1 MTTIGLIGAGAVGQT
16 VGTLLVTAGWCD
28 AVMVA
33 SGSGRTAASLVTDLE
48 DMAQVTGSHVRAV
61 HAAPDAMS
69 GCDAIVVCPRAAFTN
84 TATSDVRMA
93 GLAANAPLIAA
104 LGRCLSHYQG
114 TVVVVTNPVDVMSR
128 LFAATSGCAR
138 VFGVGSHTDS
148 ARYRLAL
155 ARLLDVPVEAVAGH
169 VIGEHGDHAVICAS
183 STTVRGLPV
192 AVPYGR
198 SAPSSSTGP
207 AASTQ
212 LSAAPVPA
220 PPEPSRRARAR
231 ARPGG
236 RGDRTGRSVAGR
248 LVRNPAALHLR
259 HADRVHAPA
268 RPGGVR
274 PAPDRRRQAP
284 HRLRTDRRTHRPSR
298 RHVPMTPVP
307 LSAPPPASPRPT
319 ARPSPSPAT
328 RPP

>member
-33 SGSGRTAASLVTDLE
+33 SGSGSTAASLVTDLE

-61 HAAPDAMS
+61 HAAPDAMG

-93 GLAANAPLIAA
+93 GLVANAPLIAA
-104 LGRCLSHYQG
+104 LGHRLSGYQG
-114 TVVVVTNPVDVMSR
+114 AVVVVTNPVDVMTR

-138 VFGVGSHTDS
+138 VFGVGSNTDS

-183 STTVRGLPV
+183 STTIR
-192 AVPYGR
+192 
-198 SAPSSSTGP
+198 
-207 AASTQ
+207 
-212 LSAAPVPA
+212 
-220 PPEPSRRARAR
+220 
-231 ARPGG
+231 
-236 RGDRTGRSVAGR
+236 GRSVAVPLREVRAELVHRPRRINGALGR
-248 LVRNPAALHLR
+248 TRSGPAGAVLAALA
-259 HADRVHAPA
+259 HALGLVDGVIELAAPWRGDWHGIPLHFTSGTPTVCMPPLAPA
-268 RPGGVR
+268 ESVR
-274 PAPDRRRQAP
+274 LQTAAAK
-284 HRLRTDRRTHRPSR
+284 LRTAYEQTAVRTALRGDTLR
-298 RHVPMTPVP
+298 
-307 LSAPPPASPRPT
+307 
-319 ARPSPSPAT
+319 
-328 RPP
+328 